1 MDFQDSWW
9 NISVPSL
16 VIIAAAVFEI
26 SCGKLDRRT
35 DRQTNAAVNPYPEIT
50 VGGVGNEIRLSCQL
64 IYLT

>member
-1 MDFQDSWW
+1 
-9 NISVPSL
+9 